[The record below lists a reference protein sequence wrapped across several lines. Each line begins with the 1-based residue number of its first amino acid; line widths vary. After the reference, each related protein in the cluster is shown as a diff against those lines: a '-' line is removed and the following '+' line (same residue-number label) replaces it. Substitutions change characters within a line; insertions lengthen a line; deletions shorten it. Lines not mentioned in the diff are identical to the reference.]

1 MPEELA
7 QEKLAETNPDFDAP
21 DFETPNFETPD
32 FEKVVASVSAG
43 VLETM
48 FFEEA
53 VESACNHAWIESAL
67 SVHVR
72 FDGSH
77 TGEFLMSVSPGAAQC
92 IACGFLGIDPEE
104 LLEGQCGQVLL
115 ELTNILCGAVMSHLF
130 PESSLNLDPPEAVP
144 SGAVPPGSMHRCF
157 QLPDGPVA
165 VSIQLFQEPER
176 A

>member
-7 QEKLAETNPDFDAP
+7 QEKFAVAHPDSDAP
-21 DFETPNFETPD
+21 DFD
-32 FEKVVASVSAG
+32 QVVASVSAG

-53 VESACNHAWIESAL
+53 VETACQHAWIESAL
-67 SVHVR
+67 SVKVQ
-72 FDGSH
+72 FNGSH
-77 TGEFLMSVSPGAAQC
+77 RGEFLMSVSAGAAQC

-115 ELTNILCGAVMSHLF
+115 ELTNILCGAVMSRLF

-144 SGAVPPGSMHRCF
+144 SGAVPSPSIHRCF

-165 VSIQLFQEPER
+165 VSIQMFQEPER